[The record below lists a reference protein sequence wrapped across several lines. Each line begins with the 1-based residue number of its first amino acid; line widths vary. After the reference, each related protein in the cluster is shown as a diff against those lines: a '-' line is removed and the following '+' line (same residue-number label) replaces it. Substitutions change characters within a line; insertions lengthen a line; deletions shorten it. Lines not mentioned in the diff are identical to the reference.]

1 MDAVLLVLAT
11 LLGIVFI
18 ISIFA
23 GEQHS
28 GLAAGLDSDLHPL
41 RFLYVSGFFL
51 SGLKPFA
58 LKGSLK
64 NSLAREMSILH
75 GAYYH
80 EYYMRAAWA
89 QFLSLSLFSSFSILG
104 LAALIGGEI
113 SYILAVA
120 AVVVLHLI
128 WKISAGQ
135 PRAALA
141 ARREECL
148 YEFPE
153 MVTKLALLINS
164 GMVLREAWRLI
175 AFRKEG
181 TIYSLMKKTIE
192 MMDNGESDVDAIHYF
207 GYMSDTPEIKK
218 FAGAMIQ
225 GIEKGNAELVDF
237 LMGQASE
244 LWARKRQ
251 LALQKGEIAAGKL
264 VAPLGLSFIGIII
277 IVVSGALQGLKF

>member
-1 MDAVLLVLAT
+1 VDAALLALAT
-11 LLGIVFI
+11 ALSALLIFA
-18 ISIFA
+18 IFA
-23 GEQHS
+23 GEKHS
-28 GLAAGLDSDLHPL
+28 SLASGLDSEEHPL
-41 RFLYVSGFFL
+41 RALYIVGFCLSGFR
-51 SGLKPFA
+51 PFK
-58 LKGSLK
+58 LKGALRS
-64 NSLAREMSILH
+64 SLAREMSILH

-80 EYYMRAAWA
+80 EYHMQAAWA
-89 QFLSLSLFSSFSILG
+89 QFLSLSLFSSSFLLS
-104 LAALIGGEI
+104 LAAMAGGEV
-113 SYILAVA
+113 SWVLALLA
-120 AVVVLHLI
+120 AACVFLI
-128 WKISAGQ
+128 WKISAGK
-135 PRAALA
+135 PKEILA

-175 AFRKEG
+175 ASRKKG
-181 TIYSLMKKTIE
+181 AIYSLMLKAIE
-192 MMDNGESDVDAIHYF
+192 LMDNGESDVNALHAF

-277 IVVSGALQGLKF
+277 IVVSGALQGMKL